1 MSPLLVPEQARRTTL
16 SLLPLGAFETEID
29 GSWDYVTPTLVEML
43 GGLPTSSLLGREW
56 LTRVHPDDLPRVV
69 AEYRQAR
76 EFRRPWRHDFRM
88 IGADERVRY
97 IGVDANPLPRDPGAR
112 GVRYVGLVRDRSGIV
127 RALEL
132 AHESQALFEQMQA
145 VAHEGVAIV
154 RGEVI
159 LVGNQAAARI
169 LGAGS
174 VEELVGIPALSRVHP
189 ADHARFEG
197 FGRGTEE
204 TFATTRV
211 LRPDGSEETVV
222 VLGRS
227 VVYAGAPAR
236 LVTFVPITDA
246 VVQAAVSAR
255 NELRLHALEG
265 LLLSPYHRIGLEG
278 MDAGII
284 EYANPAFCELVGR
297 AEEELVGMSILE
309 ITHPDDRALTERSLR
324 AFAESEG
331 QGPSR
336 MVKRFLRPDGS
347 EVVAEL
353 RSTIYRDPV
362 TGRAVS
368 MTMFR
373 DLAEPTCCREMTAE
387 SHQERSSKQ
396 AERKAQTALQG
407 GNP

>member
-16 SLLPLGAFETEID
+16 SLLPLGAFETEVD
-29 GSWDYVTPTLVEML
+29 GGWDYVTPTLVDML

-56 LTRVHPDDLPRVV
+56 LTRVHPDDLQRVV

-76 EFRRPWRHDFRM
+76 EFGRPWRHDFRM

-112 GVRYVGLVRDRSGIV
+112 GVRYVGLVRDRSSIV

-145 VAHEGVAIV
+145 VAHEGVAIA

-159 LVGNQAAARI
+159 LVGNEAAARI
-169 LGAGS
+169 LGVGS
-174 VEELVGIPALSRVHP
+174 VDELVGMPALARVHP
-189 ADHARFEG
+189 ADLARFEG
-197 FGRGTEE
+197 FARGTEE

-211 LRPDGSEETVV
+211 VRPDGSEETVV

-227 VVYAGAPAR
+227 VMYAGAPAR

-255 NELRLHALEG
+255 NEMRLHALEG

-278 MDAGII
+278 NDTGII
-284 EYANPAFCELVGR
+284 EYVNPAFCDLVGR
-297 AEEELVGMSILE
+297 PEEALVGRSILD
-309 ITHPDDRALTERSLR
+309 ITHPDDRPLSERSLR
-324 AFAESEG
+324 DFAASEG
-331 QGPSR
+331 GGPLR
-336 MVKRFLRPDGS
+336 MVKRYVRPDGS
-347 EVVAEL
+347 AVTVEL

-362 TGRAVS
+362 TRRAVS
-368 MTMFR
+368 MTISS
-373 DLAEPTCCREMTAE
+373 DLTLPPCCQELTPEECIRICTQRRALSE
-387 SHQERSSKQ
+387 S
-396 AERKAQTALQG
+396 AG
-407 GNP
+407 GES